1 MTDIDVRGFRVM
13 LVADELINEDAAGF
27 DLLAALQDAGWGVVL
42 LPPSWYPDGAA
53 GPLLDAI
60 ADQVHEYR
68 RHGYA
73 VALIGERAGL
83 GDALARVGLSVPE
96 SLRATTASELRDK
109 LAAIASTL
117 QPRDA
122 AALQH
127 GVSSG
132 PAQA

>member
-1 MTDIDVRGFRVM
+1 MTDVDLRGFRVA

-27 DLLAALQDAGWGVVL
+27 DLLAALQDAGWGVML
-42 LPPSWYPDGAA
+42 LPPNWYPDGAA
-53 GPLLDAI
+53 RPQLDAI

-83 GDALARVGLSVPE
+83 GDALARVGVPVPE
-96 SLRATTASELRDK
+96 SLRAATASELRDK
-109 LAAIASTL
+109 LAAVAATL
-117 QPRDA
+117 EPGDA

-127 GVSSG
+127 RINAGPG
-132 PAQA
+132 PA